1 MRVCDHPVT
10 GPMFKIE
17 ARAVSARRT
26 SAPPQ
31 KKGAIQGH
39 APGRHWPTLAL
50 QRQPDPK
57 VDYFPHK
64 TQAIRLNGL
73 LNATPVDAPAIIK
86 DLETLDRDPARV
98 AKVEEAYKARFK
110 TELDADLAAHLTG
123 DDLAH
128 ARFLL
133 YGPAPKGDFAEVTE
147 TKPGD
152 EKHRGKAAGGEVTLN
167 TGLEYTR
174 PGGEKFSEAFAVGY
188 EGSQSKEARFIQFLW
203 TEVIATL
210 PGKAPAAVAD
220 TARSLSGSI
229 ETTTN
234 PAMPKRIVDTI
245 GTSPYYESAGADVRT
260 ATGTKIYDQPAH
272 SFEVVNRQFEAGAT
286 QVVER
291 DHFDDYL
298 IVGYKA
304 VYRVSHIVEWTFTSK
319 AKPPR
324 KPIFDSA
331 GPVTG
336 LPKEVKEV
344 LVKRFPKLEYVQ

>member
-1 MRVCDHPVT
+1 MYKAEP
-10 GPMFKIE
+10 
-17 ARAVSARRT
+17 RAASTRR
-26 SAPPQ
+26 APTPG
-31 KKGAIQGH
+31 KPAASRH
-39 APGRHWPTLAL
+39 TPGRHSTTLAL

-64 TQAIRLNGL
+64 TQANRLNAL
-73 LNATPVDAPAIIK
+73 LNATPVDANAIIK
-86 DLETLDRDPARV
+86 DLETLGRDPAKV
-98 AKVEEAYKARFK
+98 EKVEEAYKASFK

-133 YGPAPKGDFAEVTE
+133 YGPVPKGDFAEVKE

-152 EKHRGKAAGGEVTLN
+152 EKHRGKAAGGEVTLT

-188 EGSQSKEARFIQFLW
+188 EGSQAKEARFIQFLW
-203 TEVIATL
+203 TEVIATM

-220 TARSLSGSI
+220 SARSLSGSI
-229 ETTTN
+229 ETTTD
-234 PAMPKRIVDTI
+234 AAKPKRIVDTV
-245 GTSPYYESAGADVRT
+245 GSSPFYESAGPDIRT
-260 ATGTKIYDQPAH
+260 ATGTKIFDQPAH
-272 SFEVVNRQFEAGAT
+272 SFEVVNRQFAAGAT
-286 QVVER
+286 KVVER

-304 VYRVSHIVEWTFTSK
+304 VYRVSHIVEWTFTSP

-331 GPVTG
+331 GAVPG